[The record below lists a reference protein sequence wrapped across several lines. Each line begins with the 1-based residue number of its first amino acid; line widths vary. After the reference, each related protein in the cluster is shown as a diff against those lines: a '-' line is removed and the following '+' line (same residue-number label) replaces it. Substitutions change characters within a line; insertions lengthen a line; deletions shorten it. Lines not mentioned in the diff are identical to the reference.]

1 MPQHAC
7 EKSTCSPGAGAHRC
21 SSSWCSAR
29 QLTCWKMKQNP
40 SRCVQ
45 VKVLQGQGVED
56 GAKPWNRA
64 RGGSSVSGA
73 PFGQVLARD
82 WRYFGRQRSWPC
94 AVLTPAP
101 PGSILSP
108 TSDSSCLTAHSN
120 PAQQFRQGS
129 EEACIQL
136 KPQGGIR
143 EAEGNF
149 PSWNMASIQG
159 LISGSWGNSHGIF
172 AC

>member
-1 MPQHAC
+1 
-7 EKSTCSPGAGAHRC
+7 
-21 SSSWCSAR
+21 
-29 QLTCWKMKQNP
+29 MKQNP